1 MSAKGKSDIQDRQPW
16 ICTKSK
22 LTKRVRILATNQR
35 SNPSNS
41 LRCNDSQPSSIS
53 IRPRQLFV
61 ECRNQFPLM
70 IDNSP
75 LVTDQHS
82 RIPETADT
90 CSRPLVEPYMSPDV
104 VLRTSLLQRTDLWPI
119 DVQALRCEAMK
130 KRVVVDWS

>member
-1 MSAKGKSDIQDRQPW
+1 
-16 ICTKSK
+16 
-22 LTKRVRILATNQR
+22 
-35 SNPSNS
+35 
-41 LRCNDSQPSSIS
+41 
-53 IRPRQLFV
+53 
-61 ECRNQFPLM
+61 M